1 MPALTP
7 YSSVM
12 RPPKKASPS
21 KDETALLPPF
31 PCLSLAQIVV
41 PKTPAEFE
49 RAAAEIAAAGV
60 VGFDTE
66 SKPTF
71 LKDEKSQ
78 GPHIMQFA
86 LQDKAFI
93 FQLHHSFSHELLVDL
108 LQAESLL
115 KVGFGLE
122 SDHAQVQSRLG
133 VQIAAA
139 LDLDRIFRQ
148 EGYPN
153 STGARAAVGI
163 VFQQKFHKSKKIT
176 TSNWAETRLNERQL
190 LYAANDAYVALRV
203 LEGLNRPLSDLPI
216 AGLRRP
222 QTQAAPSAPT
232 VL

>member
-1 MPALTP
+1 
-7 YSSVM
+7 M
-12 RPPKKASPS
+12 RPAKKASPS

-31 PCLSLAQIVV
+31 PCLNLGQIEVPQTAAQ
-41 PKTPAEFE
+41 FE
-49 RAAAEIAAAGV
+49 RAAEEILAARV

-86 LQDKAFI
+86 LRDKAFI
-93 FQLHHSFSHELLVDL
+93 FQLHHRASTEVSMAL
-108 LQAESLL
+108 LQAEPLL

-122 SDHAQVQSRLG
+122 ADHAQIQQRLG
-133 VQIAAA
+133 VQITPV

-148 EGYPN
+148 QGYPN
-153 STGARAAVGI
+153 STGARAAVAI

-176 TSNWAETRLNERQL
+176 TSNWAEPRLNERQL

-203 LEGLNRPLSDLPI
+203 LEGLNRPLSELPI
-216 AGLRRP
+216 AGLSR
-222 QTQAAPSAPT
+222 APT
-232 VL
+232 AGASIPQSQSF